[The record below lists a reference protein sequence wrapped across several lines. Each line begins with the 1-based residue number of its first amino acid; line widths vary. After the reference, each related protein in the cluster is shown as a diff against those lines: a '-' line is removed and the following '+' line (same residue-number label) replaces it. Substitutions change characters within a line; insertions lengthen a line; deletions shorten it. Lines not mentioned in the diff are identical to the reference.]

1 MRNSARTS
9 QLIPPPPPS
18 RPHSAIRRAMLQRV
32 PSAFRRAVVRFARCG
47 GVTIFGKWSPDGNLH
62 IMGVCVCD
70 GGEASPTPMCRASTR
85 AGSTASM
92 LDSQVP
98 LYRKRPW
105 DSGVRLELKTALKT
119 DTFWSVKEGEV
130 VLVLRILELLDP
142 VDADGVPFRLPEGGD
157 LVQTKS
163 PGRYW
168 HCSLDRARRFGV
180 ITPSA
185 LKTLED
191 LYLRGGAPIEAP
203 STSDA

>member
-1 MRNSARTS
+1 M
-9 QLIPPPPPS
+9 
-18 RPHSAIRRAMLQRV
+18 
-32 PSAFRRAVVRFARCG
+32 
-47 GVTIFGKWSPDGNLH
+47 
-62 IMGVCVCD
+62 
-70 GGEASPTPMCRASTR
+70 
-85 AGSTASM
+85 
-92 LDSQVP
+92 
-98 LYRKRPW
+98 
-105 DSGVRLELKTALKT
+105 
-119 DTFWSVKEGEV
+119 KEGEV

-191 LYLRGGAPIEAP
+191 LYLRGRALIEAP